1 MNKLIFMF
9 LIMLSLGHAAATF
22 SINTDRSGLSSVT
35 LSIEGDETVSVILPL
50 DAGNFRIVGGTFTIV
65 NDTAVVD
72 AGETGFTTFSFSTGL
87 LTTKTTSGWKLLF
100 SPPEH
105 ASVRV
110 YMPSYAVIE
119 DSVPQPL
126 AVSSEDSRTVIEF
139 GPSEQVTVN
148 YRVEVVPSSEEFPV
162 VYLLGAALII
172 TIGAIAAS
180 LLSRKGAKGA
190 QLKPAGAEKPA
201 EREPSLEITSGKKEM
216 METFNE
222 NDMKIV
228 NYLLA
233 NAGKSRRN
241 ELERKTGISKS
252 SLAMALNRLEKRKIV
267 QMDRTATTH
276 FVKLTDYF
284 LKL

>member
-1 MNKLIFMF
+1 MNKLVFM
-9 LIMLSLGHAAATF
+9 LLVVLSMASAATTF
-22 SINTDRSGLSSVT
+22 SVNTDRSGLSSVA
-35 LSIEGDETVSVILPL
+35 LSIEGDETVSVILPS

-72 AGETGFTTFSFSTGL
+72 SGETGFTTFSFSTGL
-87 LTTKTTSGWKLLF
+87 LTTKTASGWKLLF
-100 SPPEH
+100 SPPER

-119 DSVPQPL
+119 DSYPQPL

-148 YRVEVVPSSEEFPV
+148 YRLEEVPSSEEEFPV

-172 TIGAIAAS
+172 AIGAIAAS
-180 LLSRKGAKGA
+180 LLSRKGA
-190 QLKPAGAEKPA
+190 QLKTAGAEEPA
-201 EREPSLEITSGKKEM
+201 ERKPSLEITSGKKEM

>member
-1 MNKLIFMF
+1 MNKLILAF
-9 LIMLSLGHAAATF
+9 LAVLSIASAAATF
-22 SINTDRSGLSSVT
+22 SVNTDRSGLSSVT
-35 LSIEGDETVSVILPL
+35 LSIEGDETMAVVLPS
-50 DAGNFRIVGGTFTIV
+50 DAGNFRIVGGSYTMA
-65 NDTAVVD
+65 NNTAVVD

-87 LTTKTTSGWKLLF
+87 LTTKTASGWKLLF
-100 SPPEH
+100 SPPER
-105 ASVRV
+105 ALVRV

-119 DSVPQPL
+119 DSSPHPL
-126 AVSSEDSRTVIEF
+126 TVSSEDSRTVIEF

-148 YRVEVVPSSEEFPV
+148 YWLEEVSSSEEEFPA
-162 VYLLGAALII
+162 VYLLGAAVLI
-172 TIGAIAAS
+172 AIVAIMMWRTQPKTAD
-180 LLSRKGAKGA
+180 
-190 QLKPAGAEKPA
+190 EEEPA
-201 EREPSLEITSGKKEM
+201 ESAPSLELTPGKKEM

-228 NYLLA
+228 SYLLA
-233 NAGKSRRN
+233 NAGRSRRN

-276 FVKLTDYF
+276 YVKLTDYF